1 MAKTLFK
8 AFATVTLI
16 SVVTRLMAF
25 LFKVYL
31 SRKLGAEML
40 GVYQITMSVFMLFIC
55 MAASGIPTTL
65 SRKTAEYDALGNI
78 GKTNSIFTMSMV
90 ISVGMSLIICLFFTL
105 FPGILKFLF
114 ADSRCIELFIIL
126 MPSLLS
132 TGIYCTARA
141 WFWGKGKFGAYG
153 LTELFEEI
161 VKIAVTSTLIALPLM
176 HGNLAKG
183 VAVAYVIG
191 DFIAAGFVLLL
202 YIVLNGKMARPRYFK
217 EVAKSAAPLTGTRI
231 YGSLLSSAAALLLPV
246 LLIKSGLNT
255 SEATAEFG
263 RMSGMAMPLLLTP
276 ITIIGSLAV
285 VIVPEL
291 AKNNKD
297 YVKVN
302 RQITKASIFA
312 TYVAAFFMVIF
323 YAGGEDIGIMLYGD
337 ARSGMF
343 LMNSTALIIPLALS
357 QLSSTMLNSL
367 GKETWTF
374 CVNIISSVVLLLCIF
389 LLPQFVGIMAY
400 PIGLFFFHLS
410 GLLLDTIKIRKLTK
424 INLNYLIYEC
434 CIVFMAVGA
443 AAAARAISSTM
454 PDLFY
459 FWRLAITVFSG
470 SLIFSISLLPILY
483 KYIKDKKS
491 KADNSALYQP
501 TVVRKEGV

>member
-1 MAKTLFK
+1 MAKSLFK
-8 AFATVTLI
+8 AFATVTSI

-65 SRKTAEYDALGNI
+65 SRKTAEYDALGNYS
-78 GKTNSIFTMSMV
+78 KTNSIFTMSMM
-90 ISVGMSLIICLFFTL
+90 ISVGMSLVICLFFTL
-105 FPGILKFLF
+105 FPGVLKFLF

-132 TGIYCTARA
+132 TGVYCTARA

-153 LTELFEEI
+153 STELFEEI
-161 VKIAVTSTLIALPLM
+161 IKIAVTATLITLPLM

-202 YIVLNGKMARPRYFK
+202 YIILNGKVARPKYFK

-246 LLIKSGLNT
+246 FLIKAGMNT

-291 AKNNKD
+291 AKNNRD
-297 YVKVN
+297 HAKVN

-312 TYVAAFFMVIF
+312 TYVASFFMVIF

-337 ARSGMF
+337 ARSGIF

-374 CVNIISSVVLLLCIF
+374 CVNLVSSVLLLACIF
-389 LLPQFVGIMAY
+389 ILPQFVGIMAY

-443 AAAARAISSTM
+443 AALARTVSNVLSEI
-454 PDLFY
+454 FY
-459 FWRLAITVFSG
+459 FWRLVITVLSG
-470 SLIFSISLLPILY
+470 SAVFAISLIPIAL
-483 KYIKDKKS
+483 KLFKEKRLKS
-491 KADNSALYQP
+491 QCGKPCVAAAAS
-501 TVVRKEGV
+501 K